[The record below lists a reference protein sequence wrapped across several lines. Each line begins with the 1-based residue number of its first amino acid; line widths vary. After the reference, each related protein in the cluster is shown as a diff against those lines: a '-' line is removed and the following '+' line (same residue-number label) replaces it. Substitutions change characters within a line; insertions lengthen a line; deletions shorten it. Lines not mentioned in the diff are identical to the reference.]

1 MFARP
6 PATCKQIWVF
16 VNAFI
21 PPNTCKVLWPWVGF
35 DVVQLRGWYSCDHL
49 ASTRNERRLWARPRC
64 FKRRMLPKRQQ
75 LHLIRVQKLPTML
88 ESDLSKLYPTQR
100 RSCELKMFLFFS
112 LFHASNLAEA
122 LSFLFPY
129 HDLHYLDA
137 LEEGVI
143 FRAQYWKA
151 SSLEEI
157 QVFFLGT
164 YYFA

>member
-49 ASTRNERRLWARPRC
+49 ASTRDELRLWARPRC

-100 RSCELKMFLFFS
+100 RSCELKMFLFF
-112 LFHASNLAEA
+112 LYFMPQNWRKR
-122 LSFLFPY
+122 FLFY
-129 HDLHYLDA
+129 
-137 LEEGVI
+137 
-143 FRAQYWKA
+143 FRTMTC
-151 SSLEEI
+151 I
-157 QVFFLGT
+157 I
-164 YYFA
+164 